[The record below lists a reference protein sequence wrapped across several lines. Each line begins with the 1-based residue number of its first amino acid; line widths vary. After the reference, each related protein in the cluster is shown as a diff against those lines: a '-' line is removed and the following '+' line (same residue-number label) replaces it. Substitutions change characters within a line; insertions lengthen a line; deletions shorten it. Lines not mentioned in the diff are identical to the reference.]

1 MLDPDDIVYC
11 EHGHEYGECPVC
23 RAEERGLTDSIFDVE
38 AWAEAYDV
46 ESVHAER
53 TPVAV

>member
-23 RAEERGLTDSIFDVE
+23 RADETGWTDSIFDSE
-38 AWAEAYDV
+38 AWAEAYD
-46 ESVHAER
+46 AEHMP
-53 TPVAV
+53 TEPAPVAA